1 MWQPTDN
8 KSDDKKFLE
17 LQEKLQQ
24 LEKRLNQLMAK
35 VTNEV
40 RDDDRY
46 LDVAT
51 ACRVLECGRTLIYE
65 LMNKGEIAYTQVGR
79 QRRILLSDIRK
90 YGKKNYCP
98 TKPSIL

>member
-1 MWQPTDN
+1 V
-8 KSDDKKFLE
+8 
-17 LQEKLQQ
+17 
-24 LEKRLNQLMAK
+24 K

-40 RDDDRY
+40 KDEDRY
-46 LDVAT
+46 LDVAS

-65 LMNKGEIAYTQVGR
+65 LMNAGELAYTQVGR

-90 YGKKNYCP
+90 YGKKNYNP

>member
-79 QRRILLSDIRK
+79 QRRILLSDLRK
-90 YGKKNYCP
+90 YGKKNYCS

>member
-1 MWQPTDN
+1 MWQSVDN
-8 KSDDKKFLE
+8 KPEDKKILE
-17 LQEKLQQ
+17 LQEKLNQ
-24 LEKRLNQLMAK
+24 LEKRLNQLLVK

-40 RDDDRY
+40 KDEDRY
-46 LDVAT
+46 LDVAS

-65 LMNKGEIAYTQVGR
+65 LMNTGELAYTQVGR

-90 YGKKNYCP
+90 YGKKNYNP